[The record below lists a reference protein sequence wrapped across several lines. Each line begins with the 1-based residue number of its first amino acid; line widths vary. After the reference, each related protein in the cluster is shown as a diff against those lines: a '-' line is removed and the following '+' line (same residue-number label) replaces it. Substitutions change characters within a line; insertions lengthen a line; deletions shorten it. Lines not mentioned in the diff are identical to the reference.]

1 MAGRSREQQVGAAII
16 GLAKLA
22 VVAFAVVGALT
33 LFQPATVG
41 LLDAGGSTASPSGAQ
56 ATKTPTASP
65 TATATATATT
75 APGPVQQGYNLART
89 EQAFLELLNEER
101 TSRGLQPVSQRDG
114 LTEMGRAHSANM
126 AEYDYIGHEEPD
138 GTTIE
143 DRYRERGLLPE
154 CRLPTEDGRY
164 YAGAENAAHYWVD
177 ETLDTSKGDLYV
189 DSERDLARGLFRGWM
204 SSPPHRRA
212 MLVASADQAG
222 LGIYID
228 ERGKVYA
235 SLELC

>member
-1 MAGRSREQQVGAAII
+1 MAGRSREQQVGAAVI

-22 VVAFAVVGALT
+22 LVGFAVVGALT
-33 LFQPATVG
+33 LFQPAVLG
-41 LLDAGGSTASPSGAQ
+41 VPDMGSSGDGGAPAASATPSA
-56 ATKTPTASP
+56 P
-65 TATATATATT
+65 TATADPTATPT
-75 APGPVQQGYNLART
+75 PGIVQQGYNLNRT
-89 EQAFLELLNEER
+89 EALFIELLNKER
-101 TSRGLQPVSQRDG
+101 NSRGLQAVSQRDV
-114 LTEMGRAHSANM
+114 LTEMGREHSANM

-143 DRYRERGLLPE
+143 GRYRNRGLLPE

-177 ETLDTSKGDLYV
+177 ETVDTSKGDLYV
-189 DSERDLARGLFRGWM
+189 GDERDLARGLFRSWM

-212 MLVASADQAG
+212 MLVASADDVG
-222 LGIYID
+222 LGLYID